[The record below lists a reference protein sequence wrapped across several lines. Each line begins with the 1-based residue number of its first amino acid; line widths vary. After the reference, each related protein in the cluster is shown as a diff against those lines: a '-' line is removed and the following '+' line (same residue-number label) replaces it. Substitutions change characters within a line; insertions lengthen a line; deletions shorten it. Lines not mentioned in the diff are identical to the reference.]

1 MGFLTGKTAIITG
14 GGRAVLSDGSCG
26 SIGYGIATAYAKE
39 GANLVITGRNV
50 KKLTDAKEELE
61 EKYFMLEM
69 QDTWSSRDYKYA
81 DELRNKIKKM
91 KEEER

>member
-1 MGFLTGKTAIITG
+1 MPETL
-14 GGRAVLSDGSCG
+14 
-26 SIGYGIATAYAKE
+26 
-39 GANLVITGRNV
+39 
-50 KKLTDAKEELE
+50 EELE

-69 QDTWSSRDYKYA
+69 QDTWSSRDNKYA

>member
-1 MGFLTGKTAIITG
+1 MSETL
-14 GGRAVLSDGSCG
+14 
-26 SIGYGIATAYAKE
+26 
-39 GANLVITGRNV
+39 
-50 KKLTDAKEELE
+50 EELE

>member
-1 MGFLTGKTAIITG
+1 MSETLEK
-14 GGRAVLSDGSCG
+14 
-26 SIGYGIATAYAKE
+26 
-39 GANLVITGRNV
+39 
-50 KKLTDAKEELE
+50 LE

-69 QDTWSSRDYKYA
+69 QDTWSSKDYKYA

>member
-1 MGFLTGKTAIITG
+1 MPETI
-14 GGRAVLSDGSCG
+14 
-26 SIGYGIATAYAKE
+26 
-39 GANLVITGRNV
+39 
-50 KKLTDAKEELE
+50 EELE

>member
-1 MGFLTGKTAIITG
+1 MLIYQKMSET
-14 GGRAVLSDGSCG
+14 L
-26 SIGYGIATAYAKE
+26 
-39 GANLVITGRNV
+39 
-50 KKLTDAKEELE
+50 EELE

-91 KEEER
+91 KEEERW

>member
-1 MGFLTGKTAIITG
+1 MSETL
-14 GGRAVLSDGSCG
+14 
-26 SIGYGIATAYAKE
+26 
-39 GANLVITGRNV
+39 
-50 KKLTDAKEELE
+50 EELE

-69 QDTWSSRDYKYA
+69 QDTWSSKDFKYA

>member
-1 MGFLTGKTAIITG
+1 MSETL
-14 GGRAVLSDGSCG
+14 
-26 SIGYGIATAYAKE
+26 
-39 GANLVITGRNV
+39 
-50 KKLTDAKEELE
+50 EELE

-81 DELRNKIKKM
+81 DELRNRIKKM

>member
-1 MGFLTGKTAIITG
+1 MSETL
-14 GGRAVLSDGSCG
+14 
-26 SIGYGIATAYAKE
+26 
-39 GANLVITGRNV
+39 
-50 KKLTDAKEELE
+50 EELE
-61 EKYFMLEM
+61 EKYFILEM

>member
-1 MGFLTGKTAIITG
+1 MSETL
-14 GGRAVLSDGSCG
+14 
-26 SIGYGIATAYAKE
+26 
-39 GANLVITGRNV
+39 
-50 KKLTDAKEELE
+50 EELE

-69 QDTWSSRDYKYA
+69 QDTWISSDYKYA

>member
-1 MGFLTGKTAIITG
+1 MSETL
-14 GGRAVLSDGSCG
+14 
-26 SIGYGIATAYAKE
+26 
-39 GANLVITGRNV
+39 
-50 KKLTDAKEELE
+50 EELE

-91 KEEER
+91 KEEERW

>member
-1 MGFLTGKTAIITG
+1 MPETI
-14 GGRAVLSDGSCG
+14 
-26 SIGYGIATAYAKE
+26 
-39 GANLVITGRNV
+39 
-50 KKLTDAKEELE
+50 EELE

-91 KEEER
+91 KEEERW